1 MIGLDVNDVALVEQK
16 EVLERLLSTNPK
28 TQKALQRLIRRVL
41 KQARADVVKR
51 IKFKHDPRG
60 TKNAVRTIVY
70 KKILGGNINILNPKK
85 AHGATSYKP
94 QRKLREGQRGGNRRK
109 RSLDTYRIMQ
119 YDGLD
124 REFILR
130 FQDAGTQERNIKFT
144 YNPRRKVDKWNT
156 HPNTGN
162 RSSISARHFFRQY
175 GEAAL
180 IKAADVLSELI
191 YNDLENMMTK
201 KK

>member
-1 MIGLDVNDVALVEQK
+1 MIGLEVNDVAFVEQK
-16 EVLERLLSTNPK
+16 EVLDRLLSTNPN

-41 KQARADVVKR
+41 KEARAMVVSR

-60 TKNAVRTIVY
+60 TKRAVRSIVY

-85 AHGATSYKP
+85 AHGTTSYNP
-94 QRKLREGQRGGNRRK
+94 PHRGSAGRGGNRRK
-109 RSLDTYRIMQ
+109 RSAETARIMS

-124 REFILR
+124 REFVLR
-130 FQDAGTQERNIKFT
+130 WNDSGTNGRNIRFT
-144 YNPRRKVDKWNT
+144 ENPHRKVDKWNQ

-162 RSSISARHFFRQY
+162 RGSIAGRHFFRTY

-180 IKAADVLSELI
+180 IKAAETLSELI
-191 YNDLENMMTK
+191 YTELEEMVNK